1 MCRVSLT
8 SNFQIQIK
16 EKPKMERRSATKENL
31 KERQLSEKAI
41 TFFHDR
47 PEMLAHITRDQTPF
61 AAEYTPSL
69 VEILFEDIVYIRYED
84 GSITATRESKEG
96 FAPAF
101 WEACFDGETA
111 LFVIGDGEIIVDRVQ
126 EMAELD
132 VLMGK
137 FNVPLLEVHNV

>member
-1 MCRVSLT
+1 
-8 SNFQIQIK
+8 
-16 EKPKMERRSATKENL
+16 MERCSATTENL
-31 KERQLSEKAI
+31 KERQLSETAI

-47 PEMLAHITRDQTPF
+47 PEMLAHITREQTPF

-69 VEILFEDIVYIRYED
+69 VEILFEDIVYIRYEN
-84 GSITATRESKEG
+84 GRITAARER
-96 FAPAF
+96 
-101 WEACFDGETA
+101 EACFDGETA